1 MLTRMLLKASGLDKP
16 IVEMSDD
23 ELIKQFKSGLTKLR
37 VIQIAADVVIGAA
50 IIGAVYTAYNMIF

>member
-37 VIQIAADVVIGAA
+37 VIQIAADLVIGAA

>member
-37 VIQIAADVVIGAA
+37 VIQIAADVVIGAV

>member
-1 MLTRMLLKASGLDKP
+1 MLLKASGLDKP

-37 VIQIAADVVIGAA
+37 VIQIAADVVIGAV

>member
-37 VIQIAADVVIGAA
+37 VIQIAADVVIGAV
-50 IIGAVYTAYNMIF
+50 IIGAVYTAYNN